1 MIDLART
8 FRNTLREWGHDIL
21 LQRRLND
28 DMLYSSKMERITVRS
43 YNAQLTGQ
51 TNSLMEN
58 IEGLNVNSEM
68 IYYFEASAN
77 PKSGDRI
84 YEELSSG
91 LESQILYVIEECYP
105 VRGKQ
110 GKIEFWTV
118 RSNKRKSYELTYA
131 YSNTRSNSGSSICI

>member
-84 YEELSSG
+84 YEEYPTG
-91 LESQILYVIEECYP
+91 VQIYLIDQATP
-105 VRGKQ
+105 VKGRL
-110 GKIEFWTV
+110 GKIVYWV
-118 RSNKRKSYELTYA
+118 VGA
-131 YSNTRSNSGSSICI
+131 TRESPF

>member
-1 MIDLART
+1 MIDLVAT
-8 FRNTLREWGHDIL
+8 FRNTLKQWGHDIL

-28 DMLYSSKMERITVRS
+28 NMLYSARMEKTTVRS

-68 IYYFEASAN
+68 IYYFDSLAN

-84 YEELSSG
+84 YEEYPTG
-91 LESQILYVIEECYP
+91 VQIFMIDQATPVKGRMGKTVYWVVGATRESP
-105 VRGKQ
+105 
-110 GKIEFWTV
+110 
-118 RSNKRKSYELTYA
+118 S
-131 YSNTRSNSGSSICI
+131 